1 MPFLIQ
7 LKTDLK
13 SLKYGSD
20 RPGGGWSGQPYVQFP
35 IEDNTTPPTIV
46 EFYTKNRTSLDY
58 PARGGGVTYEVGTQ
72 TYTLASQIDKSRIK
86 KFFEDKPRG
95 AAFIQKQ
102 IGLQLSNPKMETG
115 KALAGITQGAPL
127 SGLLENTR
135 VYNNGKNT
143 LQQVGVEG
151 TGVHLTRHG
160 TMPFNIL
167 EKNYAATVG
176 AQNKS
181 NYSSQNRLLIL
192 QKLKMSSSPTQFSN
206 PSSDLDI
213 NIVNNLGISLNKNI
227 LFQYL
232 GGPGSSYGIGSTTIR
247 RSEDTT
253 KVLASNTMT
262 YDKLMSQ
269 GEILNKTGIKPGIEE
284 SGLSIQD
291 FRSQVE
297 SNSTPWNYKE
307 SSLEW
312 RLNTGNPGH
321 NEKKVD
327 YKMTVDS
334 GIDRLNALPA
344 FIFQDSVDPWA
355 VQGKDSKD
363 LVKFGFEAISNDNV
377 GYSNAI
383 LFRAFLTSITDNNSA
398 ELNAFKYMGRG
409 ETFRTYQ
416 GFDRS
421 ISFGFKIAAQ
431 SRAELKPLYTKLN
444 QLISQVYPDYSP
456 STNFM
461 RAPVIRLTIGDYIY
475 RMPGFLES
483 VNVTIDGA
491 TSWEINIEK
500 SNDVAQ
506 LPHSLDVA
514 VSFKPIF
521 DVLPQRSTELNKTS
535 LITNSDKSFLGDI
548 DTTILDN
555 NKALSDKL
563 LRKVDVNSI
572 KTPLIKDLTPQQ
584 ITDRILG
591 TNRFNNPN
599 PTTNNTQLTN
609 RLLGINTF
617 NAG

>member
-143 LQQVGVEG
+143 LEQVGVEG

-176 AQNKS
+176 SQNKF

-213 NIVNNLGISLNKNI
+213 NIVNNLGISLNKNF

-232 GGPGSSYGIGSTTIR
+232 GGPGSSYGIGSTTIK
-247 RSEDTT
+247 RSDDTT
-253 KVLASNTMT
+253 KVYAQNAMT
-262 YDKLMSQ
+262 YDQLMSQ
-269 GEILNKTGIKPGIEE
+269 GKTGIEP
-284 SGLSIQD
+284 SDIQD
-291 FRSQVE
+291 FRLGVTKP
-297 SNSTPWNYKE
+297 NSTPWYYKE
-307 SSLEW
+307 NSLEW
-312 RLNTGNPGH
+312 RLNTGIPGI
-321 NEKKVD
+321 ERDRSD
-327 YKMTVDS
+327 YTMTIPD
-334 GIDRLNALPA
+334 GIDQLNALPS
-344 FIFQDSVDPWA
+344 FIFEDKTDPWA
-355 VQGKDSKD
+355 IQGKDSKD
-363 LVKFGFEAISNDNV
+363 LIKFGFEAISNDNV

-431 SRAELKPLYTKLN
+431 SRAELQPLYTKLN
-444 QLISQVYPDYSP
+444 QLISQVYPDYSE
-456 STNFM
+456 SGYM

-483 VNVTIDGA
+483 INVTIDGA
-491 TSWEINIEK
+491 TSWEINLEEDT
-500 SNDVAQ
+500 NNEVAQ

-521 DVLPQRSTELNKTS
+521 DVLPQRSTELNKTA

-548 DTTILDN
+548 DTSILDN
-555 NKALSDKL
+555 NNLKRQALIDKALM
-563 LRKVDVNSI
+563 KVDVSSI
-572 KTPLIKDLTPQQ
+572 KKSTPKAPTPFKTLTAEQ
-584 ITDRILG
+584 L
-591 TNRFNNPN
+591 NNN
-599 PTTNNTQLTN
+599 
-609 RLLGINTF
+609 LLGKNKY

>member
-1 MPFLIQ
+1 MPFLVE
-7 LKTDLK
+7 LKTNLK

-35 IEDNTTPPTIV
+35 IEDSATPSTIV
-46 EFYTKNRTSLDY
+46 EFYTKNRTSLDF
-58 PARGGGVTYEVGTQ
+58 PARGGGVTYQVGTQ

-102 IGLQLSNPKMETG
+102 IGLQLSNPKIETG
-115 KALAGITQGAPL
+115 NTLAGITQGAPL

-143 LQQVGVEG
+143 LEQVGVEG

-176 AQNKS
+176 AQNKF
-181 NYSSQNRLLIL
+181 NNSSQNRLLIL
-192 QKLKMSSSPTQFSN
+192 QRLKMAKSPTQFSN
-206 PSSDLDI
+206 PANILDI
-213 NIVNNLGISLNKNI
+213 NTVNNLGISLNKNL

-232 GGPGSSYGIGSTTIR
+232 GGPGSTYGIGSTTIK
-247 RSEDTT
+247 RSDDTT
-253 KVLASNTMT
+253 KVYAQNTMT
-262 YDKLMSQ
+262 YDQLMSQ
-269 GEILNKTGIKPGIEE
+269 NKTSIAP
-284 SGLSIQD
+284 SSIQD

-297 SNSTPWNYKE
+297 NPNSPTWNYQ
-307 SSLEW
+307 SSSMEW
-312 RLNTGNPGH
+312 RLNTGNPGM
-321 NEKKVD
+321 NKDRSEYLITLNQGVD
-327 YKMTVDS
+327 K
-334 GIDRLNALPA
+334 LNALPA
-344 FIFQDSVDPWA
+344 FIFEDSVDPWA
-355 VQGKDSKD
+355 AKGKEAND
-363 LVKFGFEAISNDNV
+363 LIKFAFEAISNDNI

-483 VNVTIDGA
+483 VNVTIDG
-491 TSWEINIEK
+491 TNSWEINLEE
-500 SNDVAQ
+500 SSEVAQ
-506 LPHSLDVA
+506 LPHSLDVT

-521 DVLPQRSTELNKTS
+521 DILPQRSTEFNKAA
-535 LITNSDKSFLGDI
+535 LITKSDGSFLGSI
-548 DTTILDN
+548 DTSIL
-555 NKALSDKL
+555 KRAQIAEL
-563 LRKVDVNSI
+563 LPPNIDSIQPFDTTTPFNSN
-572 KTPLIKDLTPQQ
+572 Q
-584 ITDRILG
+584 
-591 TNRFNNPN
+591 
-599 PTTNNTQLTN
+599 
-609 RLLGINTF
+609 
-617 NAG
+617 A

>member
-1 MPFLIQ
+1 MPFLVD
-7 LKTDLK
+7 LKTNLK

-20 RPGGGWSGQPYVQFP
+20 RPGGGWSGQPYIQFP
-35 IEDNTTPPTIV
+35 IEDNTTPSTIV
-46 EFYTKNRTSLDY
+46 EFYTKNRTSLDF
-58 PARGGGVTYEVGTQ
+58 PARGGGVTYQVGTQ

-102 IGLQLSNPKMETG
+102 IGLQLSNPKIETG
-115 KALAGITQGAPL
+115 NTLAGITQGAPL

-143 LQQVGVEG
+143 LEQVGVEG

-176 AQNKS
+176 AQNKF
-181 NYSSQNRLLIL
+181 NNSSQNRLLIL
-192 QKLKMSSSPTQFSN
+192 QRLKMTKSPTQFSN
-206 PSSDLDI
+206 PANVLDI
-213 NIVNNLGISLNKNI
+213 NTVNNLGISLNKNL

-232 GGPGSSYGIGSTTIR
+232 GGPGSTYGIGSTTIK
-247 RSEDTT
+247 RSDDTT
-253 KVLASNTMT
+253 KVFAQNTMT
-262 YDKLMSQ
+262 YDQLMSQ
-269 GEILNKTGIKPGIEE
+269 NKTSIAP
-284 SGLSIQD
+284 SDIQD
-291 FRSQVE
+291 FRSKVDY
-297 SNSTPWNYKE
+297 SNSMPWDYKK

-312 RLNTGNPGH
+312 RLNTGNPGS
-321 NEKKVD
+321 NQKPAD
-327 YKMTVDS
+327 YTITVDT
-334 GIDRLNALPA
+334 GIDKLNALPA
-344 FIFQDSVDPWA
+344 FIFEDSVDPWA
-355 VQGKDSKD
+355 AKGKDTND
-363 LVKFGFEAISNDNV
+363 LIKFAFEAISNDNV

-383 LFRAFLTSITDNNSA
+383 LFRAFLTSMSDNNSA
-398 ELNAFKYMGRG
+398 ELSAFKYMGRG

-483 VNVTIDGA
+483 VNVTVDG
-491 TSWEINIEK
+491 TNSWEINIEE
-500 SNDVAQ
+500 SSDVAQ
-506 LPHSLDVA
+506 LPHSLDVT

-521 DVLPQRSTELNKTS
+521 DILPQRSTEFNKTA
-535 LITNSDKSFLGDI
+535 LITKSDGSFLGSIDMSI
-548 DTTILDN
+548 LKRAQIAELLPTNIDSIPPFDTTIPF
-555 NKALSDKL
+555 
-563 LRKVDVNSI
+563 NSN
-572 KTPLIKDLTPQQ
+572 Q
-584 ITDRILG
+584 
-591 TNRFNNPN
+591 
-599 PTTNNTQLTN
+599 
-609 RLLGINTF
+609 
-617 NAG
+617 A

>member
-46 EFYTKNRTSLDY
+46 EFYTKNRNSLDY

-176 AQNKS
+176 AQNKF

-192 QKLKMSSSPTQFSN
+192 QKLKMTSSPTQFSN

-232 GGPGSSYGIGSTTIR
+232 GGPGSSYGIGSTTIK
-247 RSEDTT
+247 RSENTT
-253 KVLASNTMT
+253 KVFAQNTMT
-262 YDKLMSQ
+262 YDQLMSQ
-269 GEILNKTGIKPGIEE
+269 NKTSIAP
-284 SGLSIQD
+284 SNIQD

-297 SNSTPWNYKE
+297 NPNSPTWDYRK

-312 RLNTGNPGH
+312 RLNTGIPGI
-321 NEKKVD
+321 ERDRSD
-327 YKMTVDS
+327 YTVTIPD
-334 GIDRLNALPA
+334 GIDQLNALPA
-344 FIFQDSVDPWA
+344 FIFQDSVEPWA

-363 LVKFGFEAISNDNV
+363 LIKFGFEAISNDNV

-444 QLISQVYPDYSP
+444 QLISQVYPDYSE
-456 STNFM
+456 SGYM

-483 VNVTIDGA
+483 INVTIDGA
-491 TSWEINIEK
+491 TSWEINIEESK
-500 SNDVAQ
+500 DVAQ
-506 LPHSLDVA
+506 LPHSLEVA

-521 DVLPQRSTELNKTS
+521 DTLPQRSTEINKTA
-535 LITNSDKSFLGDI
+535 LITKSDGSFLGGI
-548 DTTILDN
+548 NTSILDTN
-555 NKALSDKL
+555 NLKRQALSDKIL
-563 LRKVDVNSI
+563 MKVDVNSI
-572 KTPLIKDLTPQQ
+572 KTPIKKIPKPYTPFKTLTTEQ
-584 ITDRILG
+584 L
-591 TNRFNNPN
+591 NNN
-599 PTTNNTQLTN
+599 
-609 RLLGINTF
+609 LLGKNKY

>member
-143 LQQVGVEG
+143 LEQVGVEG

-176 AQNKS
+176 SQNKF

-213 NIVNNLGISLNKNI
+213 NIVNNLGISLNKNF

-232 GGPGSSYGIGSTTIR
+232 GGPGSSYGIGSTTIK
-247 RSEDTT
+247 RSENTT
-253 KVLASNTMT
+253 KVYADNTMT
-262 YDKLMSQ
+262 YDQLMSQ
-269 GEILNKTGIKPGIEE
+269 GEILKKTGIEPSE
-284 SGLSIQD
+284 IQD
-291 FRSQVE
+291 FRLGVTKP
-297 SNSTPWNYKE
+297 NSTPWYYKE
-307 SSLEW
+307 NSLEW
-312 RLNTGNPGH
+312 RLNTGKPGI
-321 NEKKVD
+321 NKDRSDYTMTIDPSVD
-327 YKMTVDS
+327 K
-334 GIDRLNALPA
+334 LNALPA
-344 FIFQDSVDPWA
+344 FIFEDSVDPWA

-444 QLISQVYPDYSP
+444 QLISQVYPDYSE
-456 STNFM
+456 SGYM

-483 VNVTIDGA
+483 INVTIDGA
-491 TSWEINIEK
+491 TSWEINIEE

-521 DVLPQRSTELNKTS
+521 DVLPQRSTEINKTS
-535 LITNSDKSFLGDI
+535 LITKSDGSFLGDI
-548 DTTILDN
+548 DTSILDN
-555 NKALSDKL
+555 NKALSAKL
-563 LRKVDVNSI
+563 LGKVDVNSI

-584 ITDRILG
+584 ITDRMLG

-609 RLLGINTF
+609 RLLGKNKY

>member
-143 LQQVGVEG
+143 LEQVGVEG

-176 AQNKS
+176 SQNKF

-213 NIVNNLGISLNKNI
+213 NIVNNLGISLNKNF

-232 GGPGSSYGIGSTTIR
+232 GGPGSSYGIGSTTIK
-247 RSEDTT
+247 RSDDTT
-253 KVLASNTMT
+253 KVYAQNAMT
-262 YDKLMSQ
+262 YDQLMSQ
-269 GEILNKTGIKPGIEE
+269 GKTGIEP
-284 SGLSIQD
+284 SDIQD
-291 FRSQVE
+291 FRLGVTKP
-297 SNSTPWNYKE
+297 NSTPWYYKE
-307 SSLEW
+307 NSLEW
-312 RLNTGNPGH
+312 RLNTGIPGI
-321 NEKKVD
+321 ERDRSD
-327 YKMTVDS
+327 YTMTIPD
-334 GIDRLNALPA
+334 GIDQLNALPS
-344 FIFQDSVDPWA
+344 FIFEDKTDPWA
-355 VQGKDSKD
+355 IQGKDSKD
-363 LVKFGFEAISNDNV
+363 LIKFGFEAISNDNV

-431 SRAELKPLYTKLN
+431 SRAELQPLYTKLN
-444 QLISQVYPDYSP
+444 QLISQVYPDYSE
-456 STNFM
+456 SGYM

-483 VNVTIDGA
+483 INVTIDGA
-491 TSWEINIEK
+491 TSWEINLEEDT
-500 SNDVAQ
+500 NNEVAQ

-521 DVLPQRSTELNKTS
+521 DILPQRSTELNKTA

-548 DTTILDN
+548 DTSILDN
-555 NKALSDKL
+555 NNLKRQALIDKALM
-563 LRKVDVNSI
+563 KVDVSSI
-572 KTPLIKDLTPQQ
+572 KKSTPKAPTPFKTLTAEQ
-584 ITDRILG
+584 L
-591 TNRFNNPN
+591 NNN
-599 PTTNNTQLTN
+599 
-609 RLLGINTF
+609 LLGKNKY

>member
-1 MPFLIQ
+1 MPFLVD
-7 LKTDLK
+7 LKTNLK

-20 RPGGGWSGQPYVQFP
+20 RPGGGWSGQPYIQFP
-35 IEDNTTPPTIV
+35 IEDNTTPSTIV
-46 EFYTKNRTSLDY
+46 EFYTKNRTSLDF
-58 PARGGGVTYEVGTQ
+58 PARGGGVTYQVGTQ

-102 IGLQLSNPKMETG
+102 IGLQLSNPKIETG
-115 KALAGITQGAPL
+115 NTLAGITQGAPL

-143 LQQVGVEG
+143 LEQVGVEG

-176 AQNKS
+176 AQNKF
-181 NYSSQNRLLIL
+181 NNSSQNRLLIL
-192 QKLKMSSSPTQFSN
+192 QRLKMTKSPTQFSN
-206 PSSDLDI
+206 PANVLDI
-213 NIVNNLGISLNKNI
+213 NTVNNLGISLNKNL

-232 GGPGSSYGIGSTTIR
+232 GGPGSTYGIGSTTIK
-247 RSEDTT
+247 RSDDTT
-253 KVLASNTMT
+253 KVYAQNTMT
-262 YDKLMSQ
+262 YDQLMSQ
-269 GEILNKTGIKPGIEE
+269 NKTSIAP
-284 SGLSIQD
+284 SDIQD
-291 FRSQVE
+291 FRSKVDY
-297 SNSTPWNYKE
+297 SNSMPWDYKK

-312 RLNTGNPGH
+312 RLNTGNPGS
-321 NEKKVD
+321 NQKPAD
-327 YKMTVDS
+327 YTITVDT
-334 GIDRLNALPA
+334 GIDKLNALPA
-344 FIFQDSVDPWA
+344 FIFEDSVDPWA
-355 VQGKDSKD
+355 AKGKDTND
-363 LVKFGFEAISNDNV
+363 LIKFAFEAISNDNV

-383 LFRAFLTSITDNNSA
+383 LFRAFLTSMSDNNSA
-398 ELNAFKYMGRG
+398 ELSAFKYMGRG

-483 VNVTIDGA
+483 VNVTVDG
-491 TSWEINIEK
+491 TNSWEINIEE
-500 SNDVAQ
+500 SSDVAQ
-506 LPHSLDVA
+506 LPHSLDVT

-521 DVLPQRSTELNKTS
+521 DILPQRSTEFNKTA
-535 LITNSDKSFLGDI
+535 LITKSDGSFLGSIDMSI
-548 DTTILDN
+548 LKRAQIAELLPTNIDSIPPFDTTIPF
-555 NKALSDKL
+555 
-563 LRKVDVNSI
+563 NSN
-572 KTPLIKDLTPQQ
+572 Q
-584 ITDRILG
+584 
-591 TNRFNNPN
+591 
-599 PTTNNTQLTN
+599 
-609 RLLGINTF
+609 
-617 NAG
+617 A

>member
-20 RPGGGWSGQPYVQFP
+20 RPGSGWSGQPYVQFP

-58 PARGGGVTYEVGTQ
+58 PARGGGITYEVGTQ

-143 LQQVGVEG
+143 LEQVGVEG

-176 AQNKS
+176 SQNKF

-192 QKLKMSSSPTQFSN
+192 QKLKMTSSPTQFSN
-206 PSSDLDI
+206 PSSNLDI

-232 GGPGSSYGIGSTTIR
+232 GGPGSSYGIGSTTIK
-247 RSEDTT
+247 RSDNTT
-253 KVLASNTMT
+253 KVYAQNAMT
-262 YDKLMSQ
+262 YDQLMSQ
-269 GEILNKTGIKPGIEE
+269 GKTGIEP
-284 SGLSIQD
+284 SDIQD
-291 FRSQVE
+291 FRSQVDY
-297 SNSTPWNYKE
+297 SNSMPWDYKE

-312 RLNTGNPGH
+312 RLNTGKPGI
-321 NEKKVD
+321 NKDRSDYTITIDPSVD
-327 YKMTVDS
+327 K
-334 GIDRLNALPA
+334 LNALPA

-355 VQGKDSKD
+355 IQGKDSKD

-398 ELNAFKYMGRG
+398 ELNSFKYMGRG

-491 TSWEINIEK
+491 TSWEINIEE

-506 LPHSLDVA
+506 LPHSLDVT

-521 DVLPQRSTELNKTS
+521 DVLPQRSTEFNKMA
-535 LITNSDKSFLGDI
+535 LITNSNKSFLGDI
-548 DTTILDN
+548 DTSILEN
-555 NKALSDKL
+555 NLQSQTRDL
-563 LRKVDVNSI
+563 LKKGPPNIHFIEPFDTTTPFNSN
-572 KTPLIKDLTPQQ
+572 Q
-584 ITDRILG
+584 
-591 TNRFNNPN
+591 
-599 PTTNNTQLTN
+599 
-609 RLLGINTF
+609 
-617 NAG
+617 A

>member
-1 MPFLIQ
+1 
-7 LKTDLK
+7 
-13 SLKYGSD
+13 
-20 RPGGGWSGQPYVQFP
+20 
-35 IEDNTTPPTIV
+35 
-46 EFYTKNRTSLDY
+46 
-58 PARGGGVTYEVGTQ
+58 
-72 TYTLASQIDKSRIK
+72 
-86 KFFEDKPRG
+86 
-95 AAFIQKQ
+95 
-102 IGLQLSNPKMETG
+102 METG

-143 LQQVGVEG
+143 LEQVGVEG

-176 AQNKS
+176 AQNKF
-181 NYSSQNRLLIL
+181 NDSSQNRLLIL
-192 QKLKMSSSPTQFSN
+192 QKLKMTSSPTQFSN
-206 PSSDLDI
+206 PSSNLDI

-232 GGPGSSYGIGSTTIR
+232 GGPGSSYGIGSTTIK
-247 RSEDTT
+247 RSDDTT
-253 KVLASNTMT
+253 KVYADNAMT

-269 GEILNKTGIKPGIEE
+269 GKKD
-284 SGLSIQD
+284 IQPSSVKD
-291 FRSQVE
+291 FRLGVTE
-297 SNSTPWNYKE
+297 PNSTAWYYTR

-312 RLNTGNPGH
+312 RLNTGKPGI
-321 NEKKVD
+321 NKDRSDYTMTIDPSVD
-327 YKMTVDS
+327 K
-334 GIDRLNALPA
+334 LNALPA

-355 VQGKDSKD
+355 AQGKDAKD
-363 LVKFGFEAISNDNV
+363 LIKFGFEAISNDNV

-444 QLISQVYPDYSP
+444 QLISQVYPDYSE
-456 STNFM
+456 SGYM

-483 VNVTIDGA
+483 INVTIDGA

-521 DVLPQRSTELNKTS
+521 DILPQRSKEFKES
-535 LITNSDKSFLGDI
+535 ALITKSDRSFLEDI
-548 DTTILDN
+548 DTSNLLTDQARAILKKGPPNLGFIEAYDPPPIPEFTEGFDTT
-555 NKALSDKL
+555 SQF
-563 LRKVDVNSI
+563 NSN
-572 KTPLIKDLTPQQ
+572 Q
-584 ITDRILG
+584 
-591 TNRFNNPN
+591 
-599 PTTNNTQLTN
+599 
-609 RLLGINTF
+609 
-617 NAG
+617 A

>member
-1 MPFLIQ
+1 MPFLVE
-7 LKTDLK
+7 LKTNLK

-35 IEDNTTPPTIV
+35 IEDNATPSTIV
-46 EFYTKNRTSLDY
+46 EFYTKNRTSLDF
-58 PARGGGVTYEVGTQ
+58 PARGGGVTYQVGTQ

-102 IGLQLSNPKMETG
+102 IGLQLSNPKIETG
-115 KALAGITQGAPL
+115 NTLAGITQGAPL

-143 LQQVGVEG
+143 LEQVGVEG

-176 AQNKS
+176 AQNKF
-181 NYSSQNRLLIL
+181 NNSSQNRLLIL
-192 QKLKMSSSPTQFSN
+192 QRLKMAKSPTQFSN
-206 PSSDLDI
+206 PANILDI
-213 NIVNNLGISLNKNI
+213 NTVNNLGISLNKNL

-232 GGPGSSYGIGSTTIR
+232 GGPGSTYGIGSTTIK
-247 RSEDTT
+247 RSDDTT
-253 KVLASNTMT
+253 KVYAQNTMT
-262 YDKLMSQ
+262 YDQLMSQ
-269 GEILNKTGIKPGIEE
+269 NKTSIAP
-284 SGLSIQD
+284 SDIQD
-291 FRSQVE
+291 FRSKVDY
-297 SNSTPWNYKE
+297 SNSMPWDYKK

-312 RLNTGNPGH
+312 RLNTGNPGS
-321 NEKKVD
+321 NQKPAD
-327 YKMTVDS
+327 YTITVDK
-334 GIDRLNALPA
+334 GVDKLNALPA
-344 FIFQDSVDPWA
+344 FIFEDSVDPWA
-355 VQGKDSKD
+355 AKGKESND
-363 LVKFGFEAISNDNV
+363 LIKFAFEAISNDNI

-398 ELNAFKYMGRG
+398 ELSAFKYMGRG

-483 VNVTIDGA
+483 VNVTIDG
-491 TSWEINIEK
+491 TNSWEINLEEDTK
-500 SNDVAQ
+500 NEVAQ
-506 LPHSLDVA
+506 LPHSLDVT

-521 DVLPQRSTELNKTS
+521 DILPQRSTEFNKTA
-535 LITNSDKSFLGDI
+535 LITKSDGSFLGNVDTSNLLIDVAPSNMTSI
-548 DTTILDN
+548 DTTTQF
-555 NKALSDKL
+555 
-563 LRKVDVNSI
+563 NSN
-572 KTPLIKDLTPQQ
+572 Q
-584 ITDRILG
+584 
-591 TNRFNNPN
+591 
-599 PTTNNTQLTN
+599 
-609 RLLGINTF
+609 
-617 NAG
+617 A

>member
-20 RPGGGWSGQPYVQFP
+20 RQGGGWSGQPYVQFP

-115 KALAGITQGAPL
+115 KALAGITQDAPL

-143 LQQVGVEG
+143 LEQVGVEG

-176 AQNKS
+176 SQNKF

-213 NIVNNLGISLNKNI
+213 NIVNNLGISLNKNL

-232 GGPGSSYGIGSTTIR
+232 GGPGSSYGIGSTTIK
-247 RSEDTT
+247 RSDDTT
-253 KVLASNTMT
+253 KVYAQNAMT
-262 YDKLMSQ
+262 YDQLMSQ
-269 GEILNKTGIKPGIEE
+269 GKTGIEP
-284 SGLSIQD
+284 SDIQD
-291 FRSQVE
+291 FRSQVK
-297 SNSTPWNYKE
+297 SNSPTWDYKK

-312 RLNTGNPGH
+312 RLNTGIPGI
-321 NEKKVD
+321 ERDRSD
-327 YKMTVDS
+327 YTMTIPD
-334 GIDRLNALPA
+334 GIDQLNALSS
-344 FIFQDSVDPWA
+344 FIFEDKTDPWA
-355 VQGKDSKD
+355 IQGKDSKD
-363 LVKFGFEAISNDNV
+363 LIKFGFEAISNDNV

-431 SRAELKPLYTKLN
+431 SRAELQPLYTKLN
-444 QLISQVYPDYSP
+444 QLISQVYPDYSE
-456 STNFM
+456 SGYM

-483 VNVTIDGA
+483 INVTIDGA
-491 TSWEINIEK
+491 TSWEINIEE

-521 DVLPQRSTELNKTS
+521 DVLPQRSTEINKTS
-535 LITNSDKSFLGDI
+535 LITKSDGSFLGDI
-548 DTTILDN
+548 DTSILDN
-555 NKALSDKL
+555 NNLKRQALIDKALM
-563 LRKVDVNSI
+563 KVDVSSI
-572 KTPLIKDLTPQQ
+572 KKSTPKAPTPFKTLTAEQ
-584 ITDRILG
+584 L
-591 TNRFNNPN
+591 NNN
-599 PTTNNTQLTN
+599 
-609 RLLGINTF
+609 LLGKNKY